1 MNTILDMMDNI
12 IIGVYTHRVKYL
24 PILLESI
31 KTYYPDLPII
41 VQIADKDIHGN
52 FNTLLNQLKKTKYKY
67 WLILDD
73 DIEFL
78 DSDAIPRALSYLK
91 KHKLSLTTIHQVNKY
106 LYPNKRVLDNL
117 PKHNDISFAWG
128 YFMLVDSTIFK
139 NDIPVFDPIIYD
151 GKNIAHLD
159 IDFCY
164 KIQELGGKIGLAP
177 AYLKHECHYS
187 KDHKESSL
195 TLPKNTL
202 KKIAQ
207 KNAEKFIEKLPQKLH
222 KNSLKNIKKILKNT
236 KVKLFVLDNGEIDK
250 YRTIAHIY
258 LKEKY
263 KENYLKFTSKINY
276 NTIIDNT
283 KNTLNEK

>member
-31 KTYYPDLPII
+31 KTYYPNLPII
-41 VQIADKDIHGN
+41 VQIANKDITDN
-52 FNTLLNQLKKTKYKY
+52 FNLLLDQLGKTKYKY
-67 WLILDD
+67 WLIIDD
-73 DIEFL
+73 DVEFL
-78 DSDAIPRALSYLK
+78 NDSCISDALNYAIENNT
-91 KHKLSLTTIHQVNKY
+91 SLTTVHQVDKY
-106 LYPNKRVLDNL
+106 IYGENNL
-117 PKHNDISFAWG
+117 PSNNNISYSWG

-139 NDIPVFDPIIYD
+139 NEIPVIDSLIYD

-159 IDFCY
+159 IIFSY
-164 KIQELGGKIGLAP
+164 LIQELGGKIGIAP
-177 AYLKHECHYS
+177 NYLKHECHYS
-187 KDHKESSL
+187 KDQKESTL
-195 TLPKNTL
+195 TLPKNSI

-236 KVKLFVLDNGEIDK
+236 KVKLYVLDNGEIDK
-250 YRTIAHIY
+250 YKTIAHIY

-263 KENYLKFTSKINY
+263 KENYFKFTSKINY
-276 NTIIDNT
+276 ITLINNT
-283 KNTLNEK
+283 KNTLSEK

>member
-1 MNTILDMMDNI
+1 MNFILDMVDNL

-31 KTYYPDLPII
+31 KTYYPNLPII
-41 VQIADKDIHGN
+41 VQIADRDITDN
-52 FNTLLNQLKKTKYKY
+52 FNVLLDQLGKTKYKY
-67 WLILDD
+67 WLIIDD

-78 DSDAIPRALSYLK
+78 NDTCIPDALNYSIENNT
-91 KHKLSLTTIHQVNKY
+91 SLTTVHQVHDYSYNIKN
-106 LYPNKRVLDNL
+106 LASNDN
-117 PKHNDISFAWG
+117 ISFGWG

-139 NDIPVFDPIIYD
+139 NDIPVIDSLIYD

-159 IDFCY
+159 IIFSY
-164 KIQELGGKIGLAP
+164 LIQELGGKIGLAP
-177 AYLKHECHYS
+177 TYLKHECHYS
-187 KDHKESSL
+187 KDQKESSL
-195 TLPKNTL
+195 TLPKNML

-222 KNSLKNIKKILKNT
+222 KNTLKNIKKILKNT
-236 KVKLFVLDNGEIDK
+236 KVKLYVLDNGEIDK
-250 YRTIAHIY
+250 YKTIAHIY